1 MHELQP
7 QTILDGRKEALAC
20 LNIGVGGTG
29 SGGIVA
35 WELMDSARTYE
46 IEWGSA
52 HGGNDLDHSFYYL
65 LKKPAYRTTL
75 LVGHSQSVL
84 DSLIV
89 GLSELP

>member
-35 WELMDSARTYE
+35 WELMDSARTYSDR
-46 IEWGSA
+46 IGAGSA
-52 HGGNDLDHSFYYL
+52 HG
-65 LKKPAYRTTL
+65 K
-75 LVGHSQSVL
+75 
-84 DSLIV
+84 
-89 GLSELP
+89 E

>member
-1 MHELQP
+1 MDLMCFYL
-7 QTILDGRKEALAC
+7 ILLR
-20 LNIGVGGTG
+20 
-29 SGGIVA
+29 S
-35 WELMDSARTYE
+35 
-46 IEWGSA
+46 
-52 HGGNDLDHSFYYL
+52 NDAMNQWSYLSFYYL